1 MDHIFKLIEQ
11 KVLQDKLNITEM
23 ILRYI
28 VLVVTIVAASENMC
42 TVLKKGY
49 TIIGPRRYNVH
60 HTLDYKG
67 TEWNKQ
73 RALVIAPF

>member
-42 TVLKKGY
+42 TVFLKKGLHNN
-49 TIIGPRRYNVH
+49 RSE
-60 HTLDYKG
+60 TL
-67 TEWNKQ
+67 Q
-73 RALVIAPF
+73 CSSHP

>member
-42 TVLKKGY
+42 NSIKKRV
-49 TIIGPRRYNVH
+49 T
-60 HTLDYKG
+60 
-67 TEWNKQ
+67 Q
-73 RALVIAPF
+73 

>member
-28 VLVVTIVAASENMC
+28 ILVVTIVAASENMC
-42 TVLKKGY
+42 TVLKK
-49 TIIGPRRYNVH
+49 RLHNNRSE
-60 HTLDYKG
+60 TL
-67 TEWNKQ
+67 Q
-73 RALVIAPF
+73 CSSHP

>member
-28 VLVVTIVAASENMC
+28 VLVVSC
-42 TVLKKGY
+42 SKWKY
-49 TIIGPRRYNVH
+49 VH
-60 HTLDYKG
+60 S
-67 TEWNKQ
+67 
-73 RALVIAPF
+73 I

>member
-42 TVLKKGY
+42 TVLKKGLHNN
-49 TIIGPRRYNVH
+49 RSE
-60 HTLDYKG
+60 TL
-67 TEWNKQ
+67 Q
-73 RALVIAPF
+73 CSSHP

>member
-28 VLVVTIVAASENMC
+28 VLVFTIVAPSENMC
-42 TVLKKGY
+42 TVLKKKV
-49 TIIGPRRYNVH
+49 T
-60 HTLDYKG
+60 
-67 TEWNKQ
+67 Q
-73 RALVIAPF
+73 

>member
-28 VLVVTIVAASENMC
+28 GLVVTIVAASENMC
-42 TVLKKGY
+42 TV
-49 TIIGPRRYNVH
+49 
-60 HTLDYKG
+60 
-67 TEWNKQ
+67 
-73 RALVIAPF
+73 F

>member
-42 TVLKKGY
+42 TV
-49 TIIGPRRYNVH
+49 
-60 HTLDYKG
+60 
-67 TEWNKQ
+67 
-73 RALVIAPF
+73 FF